1 MRGCERLWVRRQ
13 PWKAAAK
20 ERMGGV
26 DDLNVSQGVLCQR
39 TWVVE
44 RGMNHTPSDYV
55 VDHWLSDVASS
66 SPRDFLLLYPM

>member
-1 MRGCERLWVRRQ
+1 MRGCERLWGRRQ

-44 RGMNHTPSDYV
+44 RGMNMCARLTIEIM
-55 VDHWLSDVASS
+55 
-66 SPRDFLLLYPM
+66 RG

>member
-44 RGMNHTPSDYV
+44 RGMNMCARSIRWTT
-55 VDHWLSDVASS
+55 SS
-66 SPRDFLLLYPM
+66 CCDS

>member
-44 RGMNHTPSDYV
+44 RV
-55 VDHWLSDVASS
+55 E
-66 SPRDFLLLYPM
+66 